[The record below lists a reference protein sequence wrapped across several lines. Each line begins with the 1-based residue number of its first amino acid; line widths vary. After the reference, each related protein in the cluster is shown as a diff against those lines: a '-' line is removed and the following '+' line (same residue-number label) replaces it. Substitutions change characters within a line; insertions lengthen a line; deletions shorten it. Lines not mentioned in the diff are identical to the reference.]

1 MKINLTVRAKNPLF
15 WVQIAL
21 AIVTPILAYF
31 GLTAADITSW
41 PALGSL
47 IVQAVSNPYVLC
59 LAAVSVWNALQDPTT
74 PGLSDSI
81 NSQQQARPR
90 PFGKPETAGSFF
102 HWKKERKRKGPG
114 QDGQGGGYVGYKA
127 GRSASFRRSSRRAV
141 SSSTKFVQPARHN
154 STAASRSVRR
164 PARTS
169 PRSESRMFFMGSIK

>member
-74 PGLSDSI
+74 PGLSDSTR
-81 NSQQQARPR
+81 AL
-90 PFGKPETAGSFF
+90 GYMT
-102 HWKKERKRKGPG
+102 PG
-114 QDGQGGGYVGYKA
+114 G
-127 GRSASFRRSSRRAV
+127 
-141 SSSTKFVQPARHN
+141 N
-154 STAASRSVRR
+154 N
-164 PARTS
+164 
-169 PRSESRMFFMGSIK
+169 